1 MKGNYLQRMSCLLR
15 ETVFYFR
22 NTFNI
27 VTFAKYLPLVLATF
41 LELLCSSLS
50 SSSCSHWSLLKTV
63 PVSKNSK
70 TVNSFINYVQQVCWQ
85 MGVVAVKFVIHQQRF
100 VPCPRFLRKAA
111 LFLTAPAA
119 AAAAGEGGAA
129 AEPAERVGQ

>member
-1 MKGNYLQRMSCLLR
+1 
-15 ETVFYFR
+15 
-22 NTFNI
+22 
-27 VTFAKYLPLVLATF
+27 
-41 LELLCSSLS
+41 
-50 SSSCSHWSLLKTV
+50 
-63 PVSKNSK
+63 
-70 TVNSFINYVQQVCWQ
+70 